1 MSSLPV
7 PPPYQPGENFDRWL
21 RGVEYYMI
29 ASGITSNQRKSATV
43 LTFLGL
49 EIQDVVRTLP
59 QPPELDDAA
68 TEYQVL
74 TAKLQA
80 YYQPRVNATY
90 ERSVLHDIYRKDG
103 ESFEAFVTRLR
114 LQADRCQF
122 DYVLLEQT
130 VLQCA
135 VAHARSTELQRK
147 FFDKPDL
154 TLAQALEIARH
165 FETTRSQLED
175 LNRSTAAV
183 QYVTAPCHRCLSTT
197 HDASACPYRTREC
210 FACHRVGHSR
220 AACPQRARQAEPSRR
235 RGQSRAPS
243 ASASSPASRPLQ
255 GTAQS
260 GNQSCSRCLSR
271 RHGQDV
277 CPFRDQI
284 CYRCQRPGHTRV
296 ACQNRPAQSSQR
308 PAQPQPAASR
318 PSRQRRAHYVS
329 GSSPPATE
337 VSADLLFTV
346 RSSGSVQPLHVEV
359 SLNGSPVTME
369 VDTGASCSM
378 MSRAVFEK
386 AFLQSVPDLAPYRR
400 RLYTYTGEEVPVAGV
415 AQVVVAYRDQSA
427 RLPLIIVDNDG
438 PTLMGRDWLATIRLD
453 WPALFGGAAR
463 VDYVAVPG
471 LDLEN
476 ELRKLVP
483 TFPELFS
490 PGLGKYTPRQVSLQ
504 VDDSKPRFYKHRPP
518 PLALKG
524 QIEEELERQVKLG
537 ILEPV
542 TTSQWAAPI
551 VPVKK
556 RDGSIRLC
564 GSYDLTVN
572 VASALETYP
581 LPRVEE
587 LFAVLSGGAKF
598 TKIDLKE
605 AYLQLEL
612 DEQSR
617 KFTTVSTHKGLFQA
631 TRLVF
636 GIKSAVA
643 VFQREMEN
651 LLAGIPHTA
660 IYLDD
665 ICVTGRTPA
674 EHLANVREVLR
685 RLAAAGLKINA
696 EKTVW
701 VADEVQ
707 YLGHR
712 ITAAGIRPS
721 AEKVRAVS
729 EAREPAS
736 LQELRAFLGLV
747 QYYSRFLPRLSTVAA
762 PMYELE
768 KKDVKWAWGERQK
781 VSFQETK
788 DLLAVAPVL
797 VHYQQDKPLV
807 LTADASPYGVAAVL
821 SHPDPQTGADQPI
834 AFASRSLTPAERNY
848 SQLDREALAIIFGV
862 SKYHQYVYGRK
873 FVIKTD
879 HKPLLGLLAPGK
891 CLPMVVSP
899 RVLRWKLTLTGYDFD
914 LQFVP
919 GREIANA
926 DGLSRLPLP
935 DTDGEFPVPA
945 DVVNLM
951 EEMSHLV
958 TAQQLAIATR
968 RDPVLSAVYR
978 PWQRLHIDYAGPMEG
993 GHWLLIIVDSYSKW
1007 VDVHITT
1014 STSAAVTID
1023 RLRQTFACHG
1033 LPLVLVSDNATAF
1046 ASSEFSAFLK
1056 GNGIKHL
1063 FSPPRHPSS
1072 NGQAEA
1078 MVKVVKNALRNR
1090 TGSLQT
1096 RLHRFLLSYRT
1107 SPHSSTGRSPAEL
1120 LFGRPLRTRLDV
1132 CKPSL
1137 RETVELKQHA
1147 WKNARDSHCTDR
1159 QFMVGDPVYVCL
1171 IPGPGAPWVPGVVT
1185 AAGGQICTVQLA
1197 DGRIFTRHR
1206 DHVRPRVCALP
1217 SLVPGQADPA
1227 QPVPE
1232 TTTPA
1237 HSARAPSAL
1246 EALCAG
1252 APAAQD
1258 ASSPATATSEVH
1270 PALLPESVAAAPA
1283 PPGVPS
1289 GSAPVVP
1296 PGGAVGTRRSTRV
1309 RRAPSRYSAS

>member
-43 LTFLGL
+43 LTLLGL

-220 AACPQRARQAEPSRR
+220 AACPQRARQAEPSRG

-369 VDTGASCSM
+369 LDTGASCSM

-781 VSFQETK
+781 FSFQETK

-848 SQLDREALAIIFGV
+848 SQLDREALAIIFG
-862 SKYHQYVYGRK
+862 
-873 FVIKTD
+873 
-879 HKPLLGLLAPGK
+879 
-891 CLPMVVSP
+891 
-899 RVLRWKLTLTGYDFD
+899 
-914 LQFVP
+914 FVP

-1056 GNGIKHL
+1056 G
-1063 FSPPRHPSS
+1063 
-1072 NGQAEA
+1072 
-1078 MVKVVKNALRNR
+1078 
-1090 TGSLQT
+1090 
-1096 RLHRFLLSYRT
+1096 
-1107 SPHSSTGRSPAEL
+1107 
-1120 LFGRPLRTRLDV
+1120 
-1132 CKPSL
+1132 
-1137 RETVELKQHA
+1137 
-1147 WKNARDSHCTDR
+1147 
-1159 QFMVGDPVYVCL
+1159 
-1171 IPGPGAPWVPGVVT
+1171 PGAPWVPGVVT

-1237 HSARAPSAL
+1237 HSALAPSAL

>member
-1056 GNGIKHL
+1056 G
-1063 FSPPRHPSS
+1063 
-1072 NGQAEA
+1072 
-1078 MVKVVKNALRNR
+1078 
-1090 TGSLQT
+1090 
-1096 RLHRFLLSYRT
+1096 
-1107 SPHSSTGRSPAEL
+1107 
-1120 LFGRPLRTRLDV
+1120 
-1132 CKPSL
+1132 
-1137 RETVELKQHA
+1137 
-1147 WKNARDSHCTDR
+1147 
-1159 QFMVGDPVYVCL
+1159 
-1171 IPGPGAPWVPGVVT
+1171 PGAPWVPGVVT

>member
-1 MSSLPV
+1 
-7 PPPYQPGENFDRWL
+7 
-21 RGVEYYMI
+21 
-29 ASGITSNQRKSATV
+29 
-43 LTFLGL
+43 
-49 EIQDVVRTLP
+49 
-59 QPPELDDAA
+59 
-68 TEYQVL
+68 
-74 TAKLQA
+74 
-80 YYQPRVNATY
+80 
-90 ERSVLHDIYRKDG
+90 
-103 ESFEAFVTRLR
+103 
-114 LQADRCQF
+114 
-122 DYVLLEQT
+122 
-130 VLQCA
+130 
-135 VAHARSTELQRK
+135 
-147 FFDKPDL
+147 
-154 TLAQALEIARH
+154 
-165 FETTRSQLED
+165 
-175 LNRSTAAV
+175 
-183 QYVTAPCHRCLSTT
+183 
-197 HDASACPYRTREC
+197 
-210 FACHRVGHSR
+210 
-220 AACPQRARQAEPSRR
+220 
-235 RGQSRAPS
+235 
-243 ASASSPASRPLQ
+243 
-255 GTAQS
+255 
-260 GNQSCSRCLSR
+260 
-271 RHGQDV
+271 
-277 CPFRDQI
+277 
-284 CYRCQRPGHTRV
+284 
-296 ACQNRPAQSSQR
+296 
-308 PAQPQPAASR
+308 
-318 PSRQRRAHYVS
+318 
-329 GSSPPATE
+329 
-337 VSADLLFTV
+337 
-346 RSSGSVQPLHVEV
+346 
-359 SLNGSPVTME
+359 
-369 VDTGASCSM
+369 M

-848 SQLDREALAIIFGV
+848 SQLDREALAIIFG
-862 SKYHQYVYGRK
+862 
-873 FVIKTD
+873 
-879 HKPLLGLLAPGK
+879 
-891 CLPMVVSP
+891 
-899 RVLRWKLTLTGYDFD
+899 
-914 LQFVP
+914 FVP

-951 EEMSHLV
+951 EEMSHQV
-958 TAQQLAIATR
+958 SAQQLAIATR

-1007 VDVHITT
+1007 VDAHITT

-1056 GNGIKHL
+1056 
-1063 FSPPRHPSS
+1063 
-1072 NGQAEA
+1072 
-1078 MVKVVKNALRNR
+1078 
-1090 TGSLQT
+1090 
-1096 RLHRFLLSYRT
+1096 
-1107 SPHSSTGRSPAEL
+1107 
-1120 LFGRPLRTRLDV
+1120 
-1132 CKPSL
+1132 
-1137 RETVELKQHA
+1137 
-1147 WKNARDSHCTDR
+1147 
-1159 QFMVGDPVYVCL
+1159 
-1171 IPGPGAPWVPGVVT
+1171 GPGAPWVPGVVT

-1270 PALLPESVAAAPA
+1270 PARLPESVAAAPA

>member
-43 LTFLGL
+43 LTLLGL

-220 AACPQRARQAEPSRR
+220 AACPQRARQAEPSRG

-369 VDTGASCSM
+369 LDTGASCSM

-781 VSFQETK
+781 FSFQETK

-1237 HSARAPSAL
+1237 HSALAPSAL